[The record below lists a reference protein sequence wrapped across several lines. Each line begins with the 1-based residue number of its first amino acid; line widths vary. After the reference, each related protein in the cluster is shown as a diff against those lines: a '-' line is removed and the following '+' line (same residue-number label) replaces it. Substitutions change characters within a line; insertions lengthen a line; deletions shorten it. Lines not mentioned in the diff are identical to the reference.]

1 MSRNAE
7 SRFAVN
13 PTNLDMSRSKFKR
26 PHSVKTT
33 FNVGELIPFYVT
45 EILPGDS
52 VSIDTYQ
59 GKYCP

>member
-33 FNVGELIPFYVT
+33 FNVGELIPFYY
-45 EILPGDS
+45 PP
-52 VSIDTYQ
+52 DTRAAAVCCQ
-59 GKYCP
+59 AMSHRNVL